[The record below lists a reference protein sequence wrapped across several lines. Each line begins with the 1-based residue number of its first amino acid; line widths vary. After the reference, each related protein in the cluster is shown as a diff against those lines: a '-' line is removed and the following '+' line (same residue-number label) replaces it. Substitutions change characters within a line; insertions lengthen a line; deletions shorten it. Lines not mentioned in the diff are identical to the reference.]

1 MTNALGNV
9 LVVDDVIDWRE
20 KIKAILEKD
29 GFSVKAV
36 GGYKEALDILLQQPL
51 HAIVLDL
58 KLADEDLSKAEGF
71 EILREIRELGLNEMI
86 YSVVLTGYASL
97 AREAFAEYGI
107 IDFFEK
113 NSLLSEMD
121 RFRQVVRKATLKAK
135 YAQLSKCGF
144 KCFKTGG
151 NCSHT
156 ILEEPGY
163 IFVAMPYREN
173 QNTLYTYG
181 LKPLEKSLKCEVKRA
196 DEARLNIDLMCKVC
210 QLIQKA
216 RICIVDIT
224 SWNANVLFELG
235 LMYGWGKDVILI
247 KHAQEELEK
256 VDLKGMEYKPYELD
270 KLGTLQ
276 EALTQMLVD
285 KGIRSKR

>member
-9 LVVDDVIDWRE
+9 LVVDDEPDWCK
-20 KIKAILEKD
+20 KIKAILEED
-29 GFSVKAV
+29 GFSVQTV
-36 GGYKEALDILLQQPL
+36 GGHEEALQVLLQQPM
-51 HAIVLDL
+51 HVTVLDL
-58 KLADEDLSKAEGF
+58 KLADEDLLKAKGF
-71 EILREIRELGLNEMI
+71 RILREIRELGLNEMI

-97 AREAFAEYGI
+97 AREAFAEYGV

-113 NSLLSEMD
+113 SKLSSEID
-121 RFRQVVRKATLKAK
+121 RFRQAVRKATLKAK

-156 ILEEPGY
+156 ILEELGY
-163 IFVAMPYREN
+163 IFVAMPYRES
-173 QNTLYTYG
+173 QNTLYMYG
-181 LKPLEKSLKCEVKRA
+181 LKPLETRLKCEVERA
-196 DEARLNIDLMCKVC
+196 DEAKLNIDLMCKVC

-224 SWNANVLFELG
+224 GWSANVLFELG

-247 KHAQEELEK
+247 KHAQDEVEK
-256 VDLKGMEYKPYELD
+256 ADLKGMEYEPYELD
-270 KLGTLQ
+270 KLD
-276 EALTQMLVD
+276 ALRGALAQMLVD
-285 KGIRSKR
+285 KGIRPK